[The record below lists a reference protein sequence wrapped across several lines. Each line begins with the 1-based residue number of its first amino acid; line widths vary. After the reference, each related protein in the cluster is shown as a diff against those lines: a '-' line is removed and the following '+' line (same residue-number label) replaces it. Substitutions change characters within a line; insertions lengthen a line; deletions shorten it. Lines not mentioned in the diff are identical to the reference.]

1 MGSILFNAKKYG
13 EAVAEFQ
20 KSQNNPHLRIRS
32 LILLGQCFLGRNMND
47 LAVRALQNAL
57 KEKIGFDDERK
68 EILYY
73 LGVAQEKMG
82 KREEAI
88 EQFKLIYE
96 VDSAYRDVAARVD
109 AFYAG
114 G

>member
-1 MGSILFNAKKYG
+1 MGISGYGPENNCSKDPQNGDAFYDLGKALALAGDTAAAVGALERSIQLKPADP
-13 EAVAEFQ
+13 
-20 KSQNNPHLRIRS
+20 SPHY
-32 LILLGQCFLGRNMND
+32 Q
-47 LAVRALQNAL
+47 LARTL
-57 KEKIGFDDERK
+57 
-68 EILYY
+68 
-73 LGVAQEKMG
+73 EKMG